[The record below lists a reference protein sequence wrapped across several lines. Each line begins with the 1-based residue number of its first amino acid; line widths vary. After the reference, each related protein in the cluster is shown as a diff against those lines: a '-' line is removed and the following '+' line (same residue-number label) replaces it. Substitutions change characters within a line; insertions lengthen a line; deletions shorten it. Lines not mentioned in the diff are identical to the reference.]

1 MYKIYR
7 MEFDRTIKKNNVKFE
22 FIKGNN
28 NKKTENKKKD
38 KKDKDDNSDVK
49 EGFINLKK
57 AFWEPKTDTF
67 NIVWLIIIVLG
78 IIIYIPINGILL
90 FHRYAS
96 FIELDWNGIARSKE
110 HNKRGIWYASN
121 IYNDNGNTGTT
132 KEKNKDSGT
141 TKEETKD
148 AGTTKEETNDAGTTK
163 EDTKMI
169 FDYNKDKL
177 IKHYNNESDC
187 ITNPDKCKN
196 WFATNQN
203 KHINPIFD
211 SIPDPKETRH
221 IKSQYDNS
229 NSNPKNSYNN
239 EDSWG
244 IRKGFTHEL
253 SDTFDF
259 YRGLIKTFIEF
270 IIPGKQSFDG
280 MNSKL
285 GQHLR
290 EKVEHL
296 RDPEKVKNPT
306 IPLDGFG
313 NDNLVKYYILGIVF
327 FVIGLFLS
335 CLAPIVSF
343 LFGIKRFLSDG
354 SGYGLLSF
362 IKAPLNFCGE
372 IIGLIGANLVSCL
385 MPLYFLFYALFF
397 PFINTGDGNKPSYWD
412 EFKCIL
418 TSGSS
423 LIPTMVIS
431 LFLLMT
437 TIFIEVNTGF
447 PSGSVLGGGA
457 FAFFFIMGIGFARI
471 HS

>member
-1 MYKIYR
+1 
-7 MEFDRTIKKNNVKFE
+7 MEFDRSIKKNNVKFD
-22 FIKGNN
+22 FVKGNN
-28 NKKTENKKKD
+28 INKQKKNKKED

-49 EGFINLKK
+49 EGFGSNVREGFVNKNIFKFETN
-57 AFWEPKTDTF
+57 TF
-67 NIVWLIIIVLG
+67 NFWVYLIIIFFVPVIG
-78 IIIYIPINGILL
+78 INGILL

-96 FIELDWNGIARSKE
+96 FKEMSWNGIARSKDE
-110 HNKRGIWYASN
+110 SDEIVYASN
-121 IYNDNGNTGTT
+121 IYNDNGEYT
-132 KEKNKDSGT
+132 KKKGDITYKND
-141 TKEETKD
+141 
-148 AGTTKEETNDAGTTK
+148 NR
-163 EDTKMI
+163 KMK
-169 FDYNKDKL
+169 FDKNSEGNQ
-177 IKHYNNESDC
+177 KHYNNENECNKYSNYC
-187 ITNPDKCKN
+187 RN
-196 WFATNQN
+196 WYATNKN
-203 KHINPIFD
+203 KHINPIFNYL
-211 SIPDPKETRH
+211 PTMKVEEH
-221 IKSQYDNS
+221 IKNKYT
-229 NSNPKNSYNN
+229 
-239 EDSWG
+239 EDPEKDYTWG
-244 IRKGFTHEL
+244 VGKGFTHEL

-306 IPLDGFG
+306 ISLDGFG
-313 NDNLVKYYILGIVF
+313 KDSLFKLFIFGIIF
-327 FVIGLFLS
+327 FVIGLLLS
-335 CLAPIVSF
+335 CVAPVLSLI
-343 LFGIKRFLSDG
+343 FGSQRFLSDG
-354 SGYGLLSF
+354 SGYGSLGF
-362 IKAPLNFCGE
+362 IKAPRNFLGE

-423 LIPTMVIS
+423 LIPSMVIS
-431 LFLLMT
+431 FFLIMT
-437 TIFIEVNTGF
+437 TIFIEVNTAL

-457 FAFFFIMGIGFARI
+457 LAIFFIMGIGFARI